1 MHYIK
6 DIFNKKTTEH
16 AHDKFIRYS
25 KGVFIGPLLEVKLS
39 KTQVKI
45 KASFH
50 FVDELL
56 FFMAEVLG
64 NKIVHITGSLVWNT
78 DLGEDLGKLGIKYA
92 KVSKSRGIFKY
103 DLDNDVAMKDFMDL
117 MGKYHILATIKDG
130 DISFVTK
137 TSFPKPNKEFT
148 ADFCKVS
155 LPGTIAKRVIEEF
168 AFDVAE
174 KNIKEI
180 SIKHKIVVE
189 DIELP
194 DIDDFDKARR
204 VAKRVGTI
212 ERSIGINGAEPV
224 ITKIKFKV

>member
-6 DIFNKKTTEH
+6 DIFNKKNTEH

-25 KGVFIGPLLEVKLS
+25 KGVFIGPLLEVKFS
-39 KTQVKI
+39 KAQVKI

-56 FFMAEVLG
+56 YILAEVLG
-64 NKIVHITGSLVWNT
+64 NKTVHIVGTLVWNT
-78 DLGEDLGKLGIKYA
+78 DLKSDLEKLGIKYA

-103 DLDNDVAMKDFMDL
+103 DLDNDVNMQEFMQL

-148 ADFCKVS
+148 ADFCKVT
-155 LPGTIAKRVIEEF
+155 LPSSIAKKFIEEF
-168 AFDVAE
+168 AFDIVD

-180 SIKHKIVVE
+180 SIKHEIIVD
-189 DIELP
+189 DIEIP

-204 VAKRVGTI
+204 LAKRVGTI
-212 ERSIGINGAEPV
+212 KRIIAINGEEPV
-224 ITKIKFKV
+224 ITSVKYKV